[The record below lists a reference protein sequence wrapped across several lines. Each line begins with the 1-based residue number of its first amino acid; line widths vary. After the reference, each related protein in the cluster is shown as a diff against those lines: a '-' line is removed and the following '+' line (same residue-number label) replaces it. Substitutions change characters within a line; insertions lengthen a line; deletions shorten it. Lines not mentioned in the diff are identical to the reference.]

1 MIVRK
6 NKSKLDY
13 SKGQILN
20 DYWTVYVI
28 ETDKHI
34 KNFWNQISV
43 YVGMSRYSPEVRL
56 LQHLD
61 GNRAYL
67 KRHGKPIR
75 LIEKFTV
82 TGIQNEVLAN
92 DIERLVWFKLL
103 NSKVYKPVQKYA
115 PSLQGRTEYLDNY
128 PNYEA

>member
-13 SKGQILN
+13 SKEQILN

-34 KNFWNQISV
+34 NNFWNQISV

-67 KRHGKPIR
+67 KS
-75 LIEKFTV
+75 T
-82 TGIQNEVLAN
+82 
-92 DIERLVWFKLL
+92 
-103 NSKVYKPVQKYA
+103 
-115 PSLQGRTEYLDNY
+115 
-128 PNYEA
+128 

>member
-13 SKGQILN
+13 SKEQILN

-43 YVGMSRYSPEVRL
+43 YVGMS
-56 LQHLD
+56 
-61 GNRAYL
+61 
-67 KRHGKPIR
+67 
-75 LIEKFTV
+75 
-82 TGIQNEVLAN
+82 
-92 DIERLVWFKLL
+92 
-103 NSKVYKPVQKYA
+103 
-115 PSLQGRTEYLDNY
+115 
-128 PNYEA
+128 